1 MKKILFFAALLGF
14 AVACGGQQ
22 TEEKKAEEQVAT
34 EEVATEEVATE
45 EAVEEEAEPEAP
57 AATTVKKPAA
67 QKPVAQKPA
76 EPAKEEEKK
85 TLTVSNK
92 TVGVKGVQAKEE
104 GQAEGAPLK
113 ASEFTNIKSV
123 KAVGDKPATEKKEIG
138 KEVKTTKKLT
148 ISDSEVKTGVA
159 AK

>member
-1 MKKILFFAALLGF
+1 MKKILFFATLLGF

-45 EAVEEEAEPEAP
+45 EAVEEAEPEAP

-67 QKPVAQKPA
+67 QKPAAQKPA
-76 EPAKEEEKK
+76 EPAKEEKK

-104 GQAEGAPLK
+104 GEAEGAPLK

>member
-1 MKKILFFAALLGF
+1 MKKILFFATLLGF

-45 EAVEEEAEPEAP
+45 EAEPEAP

-67 QKPVAQKPA
+67 QKPAAQKPA
-76 EPAKEEEKK
+76 EPAKEEKK

-104 GQAEGAPLK
+104 GEAEGAPLK

>member
-45 EAVEEEAEPEAP
+45 EAVEEAEPEAP

-67 QKPVAQKPA
+67 QKPAAQKPA
-76 EPAKEEEKK
+76 EPAKEEKK

-138 KEVKTTKKLT
+138 KEVTATKKLT

>member
-67 QKPVAQKPA
+67 QKPA

-123 KAVGDKPATEKKEIG
+123 KAVGDKPATEKREIG